1 MSLST
6 TLSTMN
12 FEPSREDPEIWLMMS
27 TNLKGENYQEQIV
40 VYVNNLHGISEDPKA
55 VIDSFSIYDLKDTV
69 ISPDKYLGDNVGKW
83 KCSDGSNCWWV
94 NGRYYISNTISLDKN
109 LM

>member
-12 FEPSREDPEIWLMMS
+12 FEPSREDPEIWIMMS
-27 TNLKGENYQEQIV
+27 TNLRGENYQEQIV

-55 VIDSFSIYDLKDTV
+55 VIDSFSIYDLKDIV
-69 ISPDKYLGDNVGKW
+69 NPLDRYLGANVGKW
-83 KCSDGSNCWWV
+83 QFTDGSN
-94 NGRYYISNTISLDKN
+94 
-109 LM
+109 